1 MNLAVTNYHREQQKR
16 KYTPAFKGPLDGA
29 LTGTLR
35 LLDTNEMANAVLI
48 DLGAMVAPRTY
59 IDTKKRNKDAGFE
72 TFFREASGTFIN
84 CLSAGLIASG
94 ISALTAKRLQ
104 PEVAINPKSWFS
116 DDSIVVLK
124 KAWDS
129 SSGNVETYVANILDN
144 MSAKDGKRAAAFKD
158 INWKNVEWI
167 DEKSWKNFWWN
178 NTDYVKTAETLKSR
192 EGIINTFAAV
202 IKDKNLDAGDK
213 KYIFKIMEARI
224 TNALGAN
231 RSVDVNIGGSKWNSA
246 LSHILRDTYDMGKD
260 VFTNKNINIDAA
272 IAKIKRVNKIKI
284 FGALSLASILGLT
297 NQYLNRKLTEKR
309 TGKKGFVGDVDYKNR
324 KKSVQSPN
332 DKKGLLFKKL
342 IASVGMAAMTIGVM
356 RVKSPKDFIRKLQF
370 TGPVSS
376 GNAIKTVYASTITGR
391 FLAADSNTELR
402 ESVTRDYFGFLNWLV
417 LGGFAAKGTA
427 NLLDKKQENLFNI
440 NKEGKGI
447 KHWLNDITLKTHA
460 EIAAKGK
467 EFAKKNIWKLNTAHI
482 AGLAYSAL
490 ALGVLLPVINI
501 YMTNK
506 KAKNKPH
513 LTA

>member
-72 TFFREASGTFIN
+72 TFFREISGTFIN
-84 CLSAGLIASG
+84 CLSAGLIAAG
-94 ISALTAKRLQ
+94 ISAVTAKRLQ
-104 PEVAINPKSWFS
+104 PEVAINHKSWFS
-116 DDSIVVLK
+116 DDSISLLK

-129 SSGNVETYVANILDN
+129 SGGKVEDYIALILDN
-144 MSAKDGKRAAAFKD
+144 MSARDGKKVAAFKD
-158 INWKNVEWI
+158 IDWKNVEWA

-178 NTDYVKTAETLKSR
+178 NTNYAKTAETLKSR
-192 EGIINTFAAV
+192 DGIIKTFAAV

-231 RSVDVNIGGSKWNSA
+231 RSVDVNIGGNKLNSA

-260 VFTNKNINIDAA
+260 VFTNKSINIDAA

-297 NQYLNRKLTEKR
+297 NQYINRKLTEKR
-309 TGKKGFVGDVDYKNR
+309 TGKKGFVGDVDYQER
-324 KKSVQSPN
+324 KKPIQN
-332 DKKGLLFKKL
+332 RDKKGLLLKKFL
-342 IASVGMAAMTIGVM
+342 ASAGMVAMTIGVM
-356 RVKSPKDFIRKLQF
+356 RGKSPKDFIRKLQF

-376 GNAIKTVYASTITGR
+376 GNAIKTVYASTIVGR

-467 EFAKKNIWKLNTAHI
+467 DFARKNIWKLNTAHI

>member
-1 MNLAVTNYHREQQKR
+1 MNLAVTNYHIEQPNR
-16 KYTPAFKGPLDGA
+16 RYTPAFKGPLDGA

-376 GNAIKTVYASTITGR
+376 GNAIKTVYASTIIGR
-391 FLAADSNTELR
+391 FLAADSTTELR
-402 ESVTRDYFGFLNWLV
+402 ESITRDYFGFLNWLV

>member
-1 MNLAVTNYHREQQKR
+1 MNLAVTNYHIEQPNR
-16 KYTPAFKGPLDGA
+16 RYTPAFKGPLDGA

-376 GNAIKTVYASTITGR
+376 GNAIKTVYASTIIGR
-391 FLAADSNTELR
+391 FLAADSTTELR
-402 ESVTRDYFGFLNWLV
+402 ESITRDYFGFLNWLV

-506 KAKNKPH
+506 KPKNKPH

>member
-1 MNLAVTNYHREQQKR
+1 MNLAVTNYHREQQNR
-16 KYTPAFKGPLDGA
+16 RYTPAFKGPLDGA

-467 EFAKKNIWKLNTAHI
+467 DFAQKNIWKLNTAHI